1 MHLISKRDSIEG
13 MSQSKILVASL
24 VGAALLAGTMAAQQK
39 GDAPKGGA
47 PKGAPAFTNPAP
59 PHDYTITA
67 IPGVINAGAKWAK
80 AWEGDHTA
88 DGMAGT
94 KDGGLLMAQ
103 EQTNGI
109 NKIDSKDKATLKF
122 LPSVGPGGI
131 GFTKKG
137 DVIVV
142 ERGCTDPGLKEKVN
156 QCADKPAVVQLTP
169 TRKVL
174 ADNMDGKGLG
184 RVNDLVVSSTGHVYF
199 TQTGLFHMDPSGK
212 VTQAGENLF
221 TNGVML
227 SPDEK
232 TLYVTNRASVAAF
245 DVQKDGS
252 LKNQREFGKLKA
264 GGDGMAI
271 DAQGRLYVTM
281 NDGVEVLDKTGK
293 SLGLI
298 PTPRAAITT
307 AFSGPGKKFLY
318 VGTMGA
324 TIGPNGTEFATTPA
338 ERNTAMTVYKLEMLT
353 PGYKGRAK

>member
-1 MHLISKRDSIEG
+1 
-13 MSQSKILVASL
+13 MSQSKFVVASL
-24 VGAALLAGTMAAQQK
+24 IGAALLTGSLAAQQK
-39 GDAPKGGA
+39 GDAAKGGA
-47 PKGAPAFTNPAP
+47 PKGAPTFTNPAP
-59 PHDYTITA
+59 PHDYTVTA
-67 IPGVINAGAKWAK
+67 IPGVVNAGAKWAK

-103 EQTNGI
+103 EQTGSI
-109 NKIDSKDKATLKF
+109 NKLDSKDKATLKF
-122 LPSVGPGGI
+122 LPSVGPGAV
-131 GFTKKG
+131 GFNKKG

-174 ADNMDGKGLG
+174 ADNMNGQGLG
-184 RVNDLVVSSTGHVYF
+184 RVNDLVVSSKGHVYF

-212 VTQAGENLF
+212 VTQQGENLF
-221 TNGVML
+221 TNGVTL

-232 TLYVTNRASVAAF
+232 TLYVTNRAAVAAF
-245 DVQKDGS
+245 DVQPDGS
-252 LKNQREFGKLKA
+252 LKNQREFGKLQG
-264 GGDGMAI
+264 GGDGMAV

-281 NDGVEVLDKTGK
+281 AQGIEVLDKTGK

-298 PTPRAAITT
+298 PTPRAAITL

-324 TIGPNGTEFATTPA
+324 TIGPNGTEFATTPQ
-338 ERNTAMTVYKLEMLT
+338 ERNTAMTVYKMEMLT
-353 PGYKGRAK
+353 PGFKGRLK